1 MKRDPIAERTAQ
13 IVLLLIR
20 VALNEEHKVDKSALN
35 AAPIDWK
42 GVYKL
47 ATAQGVVAIAW
58 DALMKLHKS
67 KDIDIAIALTR
78 ELRLKWALS
87 VERIESM
94 RKMPVS
100 GACMTPLISPHMPSM
115 AKLHSG
121 TCMPR
126 MP

>member
-20 VALNEEHKVDKSALN
+20 VALNEEHKVDKSTLN
-35 AAPIDWK
+35 TAPIDWE

-47 ATAQGVVAIAW
+47 ATTQGVVAIAW

-67 KDIDIAIALTR
+67 KDIDIAIVLTR

-87 VERIESM
+87 VERI
-94 RKMPVS
+94 
-100 GACMTPLISPHMPSM
+100 
-115 AKLHSG
+115 
-121 TCMPR
+121 
-126 MP
+126 